1 MSSYKI
7 RLLKL
12 VHNKINDPPS
22 QKKKGARW
30 NGLQTFRRKKKS
42 EDIPP
47 QKSPYNMFYE

>member
-12 VHNKINDPPS
+12 VHNKINDPHP
-22 QKKKGARW
+22 KKEGGKVEWPLHIWKG
-30 NGLQTFRRKKKS
+30 KKS

-47 QKSPYNMFYE
+47 QKSPCNMFYE